1 MNNNGYVFVA
11 AVIERNQ
18 WKSDINLVGHENTV
32 EVAVRRL
39 YLVVLF

>member
-32 EVAVRRL
+32 EVAVRC
-39 YLVVLF
+39 VLS